1 MQLKGSL
8 VALVTP
14 FDKQKVDEAALRQL
28 VDIHL
33 KSGTSGLVPVGTTGE
48 SPTLSHEEHEIAVEI
63 VIDQAGKKLPIVAG
77 TGSNSTS
84 EAISLTRHA
93 RQAGASATLQVAPY
107 YNKPNQLG
115 LFRHYK
121 AIGDKGGLPIVLYN
135 HKGRTNITIEP
146 ATIKALSDVVE
157 IVAVKDASGGADY
170 SAEVLD
176 LTGGKVAVLSGNDAW
191 TLPLMSIGAAGVISV
206 VGNIAPKDMAGL
218 CEAALAG
225 DFIKARKLHYKL
237 LPLMRAMELEV
248 NPVPVKAAL
257 AMMGLVQATVR
268 SPLAQLSANSAKALK
283 KALKDYK
290 LIK

>member
-14 FDKQKVDEAALRQL
+14 FDAQKVDEQALRKL
-28 VDIHL
+28 VDLQL
-33 KSGTSGLVPVGTTGE
+33 KSGTAGLVPVGTTGE
-48 SPTLSHEEHEIAVEI
+48 SPTLSHEEHEKVVEI
-63 VIDQAGKKLPIVAG
+63 VIDQAGGKLPIVAG

-84 EAISLTRHA
+84 EAISLTKHA
-93 RQAGASATLQVAPY
+93 RQAGADACLQVAPY

-115 LFRHYK
+115 LFKHFK
-121 AIGDKGGLPIVLYN
+121 AVGDKGGLPIVLYN

-146 ATIKALSDVVE
+146 ETIKALSE
-157 IVAVKDASGGADY
+157 TVAIAGVKDASGGTDY
-170 SAEVLD
+170 SARVLE

-206 VGNIAPKDMAGL
+206 VGNVAPKDMAAL
-218 CEAALAG
+218 CDAAAAG
-225 DFIKARKLHYKL
+225 DFKKARALHYKM

-257 AMMGLVQATVR
+257 ALMGLCQAAVR
-268 SPLAQLSANSAKALK
+268 SPLAQLSAPNAKALK
-283 KALKDYK
+283 AALKDYK
-290 LIK
+290 LVK